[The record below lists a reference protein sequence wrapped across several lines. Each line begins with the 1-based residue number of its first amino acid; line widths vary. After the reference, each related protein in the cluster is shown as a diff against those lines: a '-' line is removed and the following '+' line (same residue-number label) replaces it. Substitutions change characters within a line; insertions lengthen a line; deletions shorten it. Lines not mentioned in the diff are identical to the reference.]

1 VSKATGQILGHADEA
16 DGIEEYDNP
25 LPDWWLGLFWLTIVW
40 AALYGGW
47 YHFVG
52 RVSQEK
58 KLAAEVAEAEK
69 KWPKKEL
76 DAASLDLGPAAVS
89 AGKEIF
95 AANCVGCHGANLE
108 GGIGPSLVDTTWIH
122 GGSKANILATI
133 TNGVTE
139 KGMPNWGQM
148 IGQEKVAKVA
158 AYVIS
163 SNGHVTE

>member
-1 VSKATGQILGHADEA
+1 VSKPTGQVLGHAHEA
-16 DGIEEYDNP
+16 DGIEEYDNA

-40 AALYGGW
+40 AVLYFGW

-52 RVSQEK
+52 NVSQEK
-58 KLAAEVAEAEK
+58 KLAAEIAEAEV

-76 DAASLDLGPAAVS
+76 DAAALDLSPAAV
-89 AGKEIF
+89 AEGKELY
-95 AANCVGCHGANLE
+95 AANCVGCHGAALE
-108 GGIGPSLVDTTWIH
+108 GGIGPSLVDTVWIH
-122 GGSKANILATI
+122 GNTRAAVLATI

-148 IGQEKVAKVA
+148 IGQEKVAKVT

-163 SNGHVTE
+163 ANGKVAE

>member
-1 VSKATGQILGHADEA
+1 VSKPTGQVLGHAHEA
-16 DGIEEYDNP
+16 DGIEEYDNA

-40 AALYGGW
+40 AVLYFGW

-52 RVSQEK
+52 NVSQEK
-58 KLAAEVAEAEK
+58 KLAAEIAEAEV

-76 DAASLDLGPAAVS
+76 DAAALDLSPAAV
-89 AGKEIF
+89 AEGKELY
-95 AANCVGCHGANLE
+95 AANCVGCHGAALE
-108 GGIGPSLVDTTWIH
+108 GGIGPSLVDTVWIH
-122 GGSKANILATI
+122 GNTRAAVLATI

-148 IGQEKVAKVA
+148 IGQEKVAKVT

-163 SNGHVTE
+163 ANGKVTE

>member
-1 VSKATGQILGHADEA
+1 VSKPTGQVLGHAHEA
-16 DGIEEYDNP
+16 DGIEEYDNA

-40 AALYGGW
+40 AVLYFGW

-52 RVSQEK
+52 NVSQEK
-58 KLAAEVAEAEK
+58 ELAAEIAEAEV

-76 DAASLDLGPAAVS
+76 DAAALDLSPAAV
-89 AGKEIF
+89 AEGKELY
-95 AANCVGCHGANLE
+95 AANCVGCHGAALE
-108 GGIGPSLVDTTWIH
+108 GGIGPSLVDTVWIH
-122 GGSKANILATI
+122 GNTRAAVLATI

-148 IGQEKVAKVA
+148 IGQEKVAKVT

-163 SNGHVTE
+163 ANGKVAE

>member
-1 VSKATGQILGHADEA
+1 VSKATGQVLGHADEA

-25 LPDWWLGLFWLTIVW
+25 LPDWWMGLFWFTIVW
-40 AALYGGW
+40 AVLYGGW

-52 RVSQEK
+52 KVSQEK
-58 KLAAEVAEAEK
+58 KLAAEIAEAEV

-76 DAASLDLGPAAVS
+76 DAAALDLSPAA
-89 AGKEIF
+89 
-95 AANCVGCHGANLE
+95 AAE
-108 GGIGPSLVDTTWIH
+108 GNGPSLTDTTWIH
-122 GGSKANILATI
+122 GGTKANILATI

-158 AYVIS
+158 AYVITT
-163 SNGHVTE
+163 NGQVTQ